1 MNVRVD
7 VRVRS
12 RKKKKLEP
20 LGKVEGFHNGMP
32 PASFSVE
39 EDDILASSLKYAAVG
54 RSQSKLSP
62 LGMKA
67 FLLKGRFRGGF
78 RIRRLSDKELLFIF
92 KEEADYT
99 RFMQKRIWYVGKTL
113 LFVSKWTKN
122 FCNDWDCP
130 VVPIWVTFKQLP
142 LHFIHYRALFTLAS
156 TLGRPIQLDASTSIM
171 DKSLDARVLIERDVS
186 IPLPQSVHLRIGDKD
201 HSIHYFFE
209 NPPMFC
215 NKCKRL
221 GHNCFI
227 STPTR
232 NSFSG
237 KENCT
242 GQEKGKQIGPHQW
255 VLAKG
260 KKKSFNNQ
268 NSNSQLQ
275 QSRKMWVRKKTQTI
289 DVSSQNPFSLLEQP
303 MDQPT
308 VQILPSNYQLY
319 NSHTST
325 HGQLT
330 RMDPL
335 LGQLLGDA
343 QVPANNN
350 NKTNDIFPSFSEAK
364 EYANKMDK
372 KKQTDEDNH
381 SHKGACQTFTEEGPH
396 YRTADQGLSLLL
408 QYSEPNSPSIQDR
421 DCDFG
426 YHSEEE
432 VSVFLDNSKLEPRS
446 FRTPEQKSLCV
457 SVPKAFKK
465 RKHFD
470 IPTMV
475 TRRVER
481 RQLWEDLISNAIY
494 DHIWIVGGD
503 FNTIL
508 SVDEHKGSTSPNL
521 ADIREFKD
529 CLEAIP
535 LLNTHTTGGTYTWD
549 GVRSRGRVWRRLD
562 RALANEKALTFF
574 NDIFSHMCS
583 KTTSD
588 HKPIVLQCAM
598 ESFKRAKPFRFQ
610 NFWVNH
616 STFLKVVNDHWSTF
630 PTQGGMRGLA
640 SKLQALKTI
649 LRNWSKSTF
658 GDIFEELKKAET
670 NAQRAQE
677 AYETNPED
685 PTLRS
690 TANEAYAKLIEATN
704 RETTFWKQKAN
715 LHWLEHGDQNS
726 SFFHS
731 FVKGRRTN
739 LKIRAIRDIDGKLIE
754 TEDGI
759 KRAAEKHF
767 VETFSNTKLVEAGQI
782 LNHIPSL
789 ITNDDNNMMSAIPD
803 EMEEFF
809 MGIPVPQAY
818 GSTLITLIPKKEN
831 CTTFSDFRPISLSTF
846 MSKINT
852 RILATRLQK
861 LIPNLISIEQSAY
874 QKGKGVEDH
883 VLMASEMV
891 HSLDRKCDGGNVI
904 IKLDMA
910 KAFDKIEWS
919 FLKGVLNRYGF
930 SPRVQNLLLA
940 NLEATYISILINGSP
955 TGYFKMKRGVKVRN
969 LLRFKHILEDYTQ
982 GSGQEVNFSKSCFF
996 AGPCKRDG
1004 ISLRQHIL
1012 EWNLRSSSKTI
1023 RGNLKMVIAGIIAW
1037 HLWKTYNAALY
1048 NEEQPSVTKVLHNIK
1063 TTIQNWCWN
1072 NRDKR

>member
-1 MNVRVD
+1 
-7 VRVRS
+7 
-12 RKKKKLEP
+12 
-20 LGKVEGFHNGMP
+20 
-32 PASFSVE
+32 
-39 EDDILASSLKYAAVG
+39 
-54 RSQSKLSP
+54 
-62 LGMKA
+62 
-67 FLLKGRFRGGF
+67 
-78 RIRRLSDKELLFIF
+78 
-92 KEEADYT
+92 
-99 RFMQKRIWYVGKTL
+99 
-113 LFVSKWTKN
+113 
-122 FCNDWDCP
+122 
-130 VVPIWVTFKQLP
+130 
-142 LHFIHYRALFTLAS
+142 
-156 TLGRPIQLDASTSIM
+156 
-171 DKSLDARVLIERDVS
+171 
-186 IPLPQSVHLRIGDKD
+186 
-201 HSIHYFFE
+201 
-209 NPPMFC
+209 
-215 NKCKRL
+215 
-221 GHNCFI
+221 
-227 STPTR
+227 
-232 NSFSG
+232 
-237 KENCT
+237 
-242 GQEKGKQIGPHQW
+242 
-255 VLAKG
+255 
-260 KKKSFNNQ
+260 
-268 NSNSQLQ
+268 
-275 QSRKMWVRKKTQTI
+275 
-289 DVSSQNPFSLLEQP
+289 
-303 MDQPT
+303 
-308 VQILPSNYQLY
+308 
-319 NSHTST
+319 
-325 HGQLT
+325 
-330 RMDPL
+330 MDPL

-372 KKQTDEDNH
+372 KKQTVEDNH

-408 QYSEPNSPSIQDR
+408 QYSEPNSPSIQDQ

-446 FRTPEQKSLCV
+446 FKTPEQKSLCV

-475 TRRVER
+475 TRRAER

-503 FNTIL
+503 FNSIL

-562 RALANEKALTFF
+562 RALVNEKALTFF

-598 ESFKRAKPFRFQ
+598 ESFKGAKPFRFQ
-610 NFWVNH
+610 KFWVNH
-616 STFLKVVNDHWSTF
+616 STFLKMVNYHWSTF

-690 TANEAYAKLIEATN
+690 TTNEAYAKLIEATN

-739 LKIRAIRDIDGKLIE
+739 LKIRAIRDKDGKLIE

-767 VETFSNTKLVEAGQI
+767 VETFSNTKLVEVGQI

-803 EMEEFF
+803 EMEVRKAVWDLNLSSAAGLDGFNGCFFKNCWDIVKLDVIKASQKFF

-874 QKGKGVEDH
+874 QKGKGVEDQ

-904 IKLDMA
+904 MKLDMA

-919 FLKGVLNRYGF
+919 FLKGKHSSPSTIARMAKALNMKHEKLPF
-930 SPRVQNLLLA
+930 SYLGVTICKGQ
-940 NLEATYISILINGSP
+940 SITGGLGSP
-955 TGYFKMKRGVKVRN
+955 YVALRRREELGLGILRIYTRPTPLNYSGKHTKMTH
-969 LLRFKHILEDYTQ
+969 F
-982 GSGQEVNFSKSCFF
+982 GQ
-996 AGPCKRDG
+996 D
-1004 ISLRQHIL
+1004 L
-1012 EWNLRSSSKTI
+1012 
-1023 RGNLKMVIAGIIAW
+1023 
-1037 HLWKTYNAALY
+1037 
-1048 NEEQPSVTKVLHNIK
+1048 
-1063 TTIQNWCWN
+1063 
-1072 NRDKR
+1072 